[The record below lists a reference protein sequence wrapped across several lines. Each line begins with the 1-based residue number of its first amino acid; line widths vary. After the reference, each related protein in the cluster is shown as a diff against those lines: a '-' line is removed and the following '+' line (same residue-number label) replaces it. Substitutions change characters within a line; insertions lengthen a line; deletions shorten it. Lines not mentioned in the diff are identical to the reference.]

1 MSDSVLNLV
10 DLGVRFTGGGT
21 DAVTD
26 LNLTLDRGRTLA
38 LVGAS
43 GCGKTA
49 VARAITGLHPPGT
62 TIRGR
67 VLWNGVDLLRLE
79 PNILRRRLGSE
90 IASVFQDAGASL
102 NPVVKVGDQ
111 LVELIRL
118 HRGLDRAAAGP
129 IRDALFAE
137 VRLEQRFVHRYPHQ
151 LSGGEQ
157 QRVALAMALS
167 GDPALLIADEPTTAL
182 DPVVQQEI
190 VALLQSLVDRRSLT
204 LLFITHDL
212 GLAGRVATDVAVM
225 DQGRLVEHG
234 CLQDVVAAPR
244 SAAASALI
252 AAYREAPAS
261 PQRPLEMNGEALVV
275 EGLVTRYHGADRP
288 ALAGLSFRLTG
299 GEAFGLVG
307 ASGSGK
313 TTLARVLA
321 GFMDSEGT
329 LVPSPC
335 GKGGASPIQ
344 MIFQNPAAAL
354 DPRRSVGRSVRDAA
368 VASGIDDPDGR
379 ARSLLDD
386 VGFPLELSDRRPHAL
401 SGGQR
406 QRVVIARALAAGP
419 RVIVADEPASSL
431 DLPAR
436 LALVDLLDR
445 MRTVYGITL
454 LLISHDLRLVRRC
467 CGRIGVLDA
476 GALQE
481 IVMKGEIPTSVVG
494 RQLWSTDHLFPFRPG
509 EDA

>member
-67 VLWNGVDLLRLE
+67 VLWYGVDLLRLE
-79 PNILRRRLGSE
+79 PSILRRRLGSE

-137 VRLEQRFVHRYPHQ
+137 VRLEQRLVHRYPHQ

-190 VALLQSLVDRRSLT
+190 VALLQSLVDRR
-204 LLFITHDL
+204 
-212 GLAGRVATDVAVM
+212 
-225 DQGRLVEHG
+225 
-234 CLQDVVAAPR
+234 
-244 SAAASALI
+244 
-252 AAYREAPAS
+252 
-261 PQRPLEMNGEALVV
+261 
-275 EGLVTRYHGADRP
+275 
-288 ALAGLSFRLTG
+288 
-299 GEAFGLVG
+299 
-307 ASGSGK
+307 
-313 TTLARVLA
+313 
-321 GFMDSEGT
+321 
-329 LVPSPC
+329 
-335 GKGGASPIQ
+335 
-344 MIFQNPAAAL
+344 
-354 DPRRSVGRSVRDAA
+354 
-368 VASGIDDPDGR
+368 
-379 ARSLLDD
+379 
-386 VGFPLELSDRRPHAL
+386 
-401 SGGQR
+401 
-406 QRVVIARALAAGP
+406 
-419 RVIVADEPASSL
+419 
-431 DLPAR
+431 
-436 LALVDLLDR
+436 
-445 MRTVYGITL
+445 
-454 LLISHDLRLVRRC
+454 
-467 CGRIGVLDA
+467 
-476 GALQE
+476 
-481 IVMKGEIPTSVVG
+481 
-494 RQLWSTDHLFPFRPG
+494 
-509 EDA
+509 